1 MQLIYDL
8 FTNKAM
14 PEWFLENFK
23 KVLHEKKYKNYSP
36 KEIVDISL
44 ECEWSSLTI
53 NATVE
58 G

>member
-1 MQLIYDL
+1 
-8 FTNKAM
+8 M